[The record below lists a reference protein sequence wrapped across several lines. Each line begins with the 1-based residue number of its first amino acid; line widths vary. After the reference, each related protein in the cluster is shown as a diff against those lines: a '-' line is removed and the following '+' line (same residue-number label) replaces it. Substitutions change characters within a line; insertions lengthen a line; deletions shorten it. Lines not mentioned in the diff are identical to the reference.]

1 MGRVRIA
8 EWQMPPNH
16 NLMPTLAAHSPPSM
30 VTMHRCKSCTIQ
42 TFPLME
48 VWIFFNKPF
57 FYFNSPQALPPQNQ
71 SLLSQRNN
79 LLEETLVVAEQLS
92 PRREATIHSELTR
105 EANVHLE
112 RLNLVKTVPEEEDE
126 EEEEEV
132 LFT

>member
-1 MGRVRIA
+1 M
-8 EWQMPPNH
+8 
-16 NLMPTLAAHSPPSM
+16 LFL
-30 VTMHRCKSCTIQ
+30 
-42 TFPLME
+42 L
-48 VWIFFNKPF
+48 
-57 FYFNSPQALPPQNQ
+57 NQ

-92 PRREATIHSELTR
+92 PRREAAIHSELTR

>member
-1 MGRVRIA
+1 M
-8 EWQMPPNH
+8 
-16 NLMPTLAAHSPPSM
+16 LFL
-30 VTMHRCKSCTIQ
+30 
-42 TFPLME
+42 L
-48 VWIFFNKPF
+48 
-57 FYFNSPQALPPQNQ
+57 NQ